1 MPRKSLNILVA
12 GGYDLE
18 DPDAL
23 DKPTDQIIE
32 FASCLGQEIMAQ
44 GHNLVGGCQTE
55 LDKTTAKAADNYLSS
70 KSDEGE
76 YGPTRII
83 SYVLQGQK
91 PVHEN
96 GTIIQSD
103 LPDWDIGGLEPTPP
117 EVIRYADV
125 VILIGGFIGTFK
137 AANWARLDRKPL
149 LPFALFG
156 GTAKEVYTIEAAR
169 FDKAYGANIER
180 LEYDQVLKSLT
191 SDWNKLARKTVAL
204 AEKIVTTPNVFV
216 VMSFKESGQYKDLYA
231 SIKRVCSEFDYDA
244 KRVDE
249 SNLHKRIISEIM
261 KQVRQSAF
269 VIADVTESKP
279 NVFYELGFADGVG
292 KEVILVAQKGTELPF
307 DITDVPVLFWESFT
321 DFEAELR
328 KRVEQIS
335 AWQGRA

>member
-18 DPDAL
+18 EPDAL
-23 DKPTDQIIE
+23 DKSTDQIIE
-32 FASCLGQEIMAQ
+32 FAGYLGQEIMAQ

-70 KSDEGE
+70 KPDEGE

-91 PVHEN
+91 PVHEY

-137 AANWARLDRKPL
+137 AANWARLVRKPL

-156 GTAKEVYTIEAAR
+156 GTAKEVYTIEATR

-191 SDWNKLARKTVAL
+191 SDWNLLARKTVAL

-231 SIKRVCSEFDYDA
+231 SIKKSLF
-244 KRVDE
+244 
-249 SNLHKRIISEIM
+249 RI
-261 KQVRQSAF
+261 
-269 VIADVTESKP
+269 
-279 NVFYELGFADGVG
+279 
-292 KEVILVAQKGTELPF
+292 
-307 DITDVPVLFWESFT
+307 
-321 DFEAELR
+321 
-328 KRVEQIS
+328 
-335 AWQGRA
+335 